1 MAGEFSGKLSLTFHG
16 IGKAG
21 HRNVIYC
28 ECVLSHVQLFVTL
41 WSAACQAPLS
51 MGFPRQEYWSGLPC
65 PPPGDLPDPGIEP
78 ASLASPAL
86 ASGFFTTGATWEAN
100 VK

>member
-1 MAGEFSGKLSLTFHG
+1 MAGDFSRLTFHG

-21 HRNVIYC
+21 LHNVMYC
-28 ECVLSHVQLFVTL
+28 ECVLSHVRFFVTP
-41 WSAACQAPLS
+41 WSVARQAPLS
-51 MGFPRQEYWSGLPC
+51 MEFPRQGYWSGMSC
-65 PPPGDLPDPGIEP
+65 PPPGDLPDSGIEP
-78 ASLASPAL
+78 ASVASPAL

>member
-1 MAGEFSGKLSLTFHG
+1 MAGDFPCLTFHG

-21 HRNVIYC
+21 LCNVIYC
-28 ECVLSHVQLFVTL
+28 ECVLSHVRFFATP
-41 WSAACQAPLS
+41 WSVARQAPLS
-51 MGFPRQEYWSGLPC
+51 MEFTRQGYWSGMSC

-78 ASLASPAL
+78 ASVASPAL

>member
-1 MAGEFSGKLSLTFHG
+1 MAGDFSCLTFHG

-21 HRNVIYC
+21 LHNVMYC
-28 ECVLSHVQLFVTL
+28 ECVLSHVQFFATP
-41 WSAACQAPLS
+41 WSVARQAPLS
-51 MGFPRQEYWSGLPC
+51 MEFPRQGYWSGMSC

-78 ASLASPAL
+78 ASVASPAL